1 MDNCDMVTADDV
13 SYLDF
18 GLELMDHSTNP
29 ATVIINAKDAF
40 DEFQYTVVSCDSAIL
55 NCDDHKHFGFQLA
68 WKVDACTV
76 AVLEWEQNWSPLT
89 DS

>member
-1 MDNCDMVTADDV
+1 MVTADDV

-18 GLELMDHSTNP
+18 GVELIDHSTATP
-29 ATVIINAKDAF
+29 TVIKNAKDAF
-40 DEFQYTVVSCDSAIL
+40 DEFKYEVVSCDSATL
-55 NCDDHKHFGFQLA
+55 TGGQTCDDHTHFGFQLA